1 MAVTINN
8 RGNVV
13 LEINDDTQSKPLFFN
28 FRDIVLTS
36 DGDFVNISESP
47 SSRNVKQRI
56 DFNDVTNITA
66 TSGASLV
73 AEIAAL
79 FGASGSCASIQ
90 NDELQIGS
98 GTSNATYA
106 PFYGLY
112 DYSWYGMIFEPSELT
127 GTASGEI
134 QITGLSVQK
143 GSTSSGYQTND
154 MQIWISEIDETI
166 FDSGP
171 AVDGADL
178 TKTNEVKVFDGD
190 LTWSSGFNTI
200 NFDVNYCRKNP
211 TKSVLVEFRNFD
223 GTWTSG
229 YGHGEYAYSL
239 RKAAYKYRDDVYPSG
254 NGTRTNGRINTK
266 FLY

>member
-1 MAVTINN
+1 MAITINK
-8 RGNVV
+8 RGSWI
-13 LEINDDTQSKPLFFN
+13 LEVNDDTQDRPLYLN
-28 FRDIVLTS
+28 FRDIVLHS
-36 DGDFVNISESP
+36 DGDFVNITESP
-47 SSRNVKQRI
+47 ISWNSDNRYNYT
-56 DFNDVTNITA
+56 DVTNITA
-66 TSGASLV
+66 TSGADLC
-73 AEIAAL
+73 AKIGEL
-79 FGASGSCASIQ
+79 FVGGASCTAVK
-90 NDELQIGS
+90 NDSLQIGS

-112 DYSWYGMIFEPSELT
+112 DYSWYGMIFEASELT

-134 QITGLSVQK
+134 QITGLEVERGSV
-143 GSTSSGYQTND
+143 TSGYPTNN

-166 FDSGP
+166 FDSSP

-223 GTWTSG
+223 GTWQSG
-229 YGHGEYAYSL
+229 YGHGEYAVAIN
-239 RKAAYKYRDDVYPSG
+239 KAAYKYRDNNYPSG
-254 NGTRTNGRINTK
+254 SGTTTNGRINTK

>member
-106 PFYGLY
+106 PF
-112 DYSWYGMIFEPSELT
+112 
-127 GTASGEI
+127 
-134 QITGLSVQK
+134 
-143 GSTSSGYQTND
+143 
-154 MQIWISEIDETI
+154 ET
-166 FDSGP
+166 
-171 AVDGADL
+171 
-178 TKTNEVKVFDGD
+178 
-190 LTWSSGFNTI
+190 
-200 NFDVNYCRKNP
+200 
-211 TKSVLVEFRNFD
+211 
-223 GTWTSG
+223 
-229 YGHGEYAYSL
+229 
-239 RKAAYKYRDDVYPSG
+239 
-254 NGTRTNGRINTK
+254 
-266 FLY
+266 